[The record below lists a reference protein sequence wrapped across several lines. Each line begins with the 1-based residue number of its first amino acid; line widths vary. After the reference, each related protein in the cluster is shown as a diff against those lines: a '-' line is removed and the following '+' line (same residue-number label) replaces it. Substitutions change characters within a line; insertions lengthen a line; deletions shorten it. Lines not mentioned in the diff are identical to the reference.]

1 MALIG
6 TFNTE
11 FSLNEVSFDTE
22 SSLDVQEVNF
32 NTCFLNGR
40 VLRTGKIL
48 SATTAYWN
56 SKPGLITE
64 NNTIYIYTDY
74 RQEERQGEIV
84 NIPGLKIGDGL
95 AYLIDIPFID
105 EDFRNHIEDTV
116 IHVTAAEKA
125 LWNDKVRALL
135 DNEDEENLM
144 LIP

>member
-64 NNTIYIYTDY
+64 TNTIYIYTDY
-74 RQEERQGEIV
+74 RQEEKQGEIV

-105 EDFRNHIEDTV
+105 ESEELSDS
-116 IHVTAAEKA
+116 KA
-125 LWNDKVRALL
+125 LEIFWHDTPASINNFVV
-135 DNEDEENLM
+135 EVS
-144 LIP
+144 I